1 MTIVHCRECHKDV
14 ERHDRI
20 CPHCGAE
27 IPGEGK
33 LLLLAKY
40 CLFFVILGALMYAL
54 FNFIGGSG
62 G

>member
-1 MTIVHCRECHKDV
+1 MTIVHCRECHKEV

>member
-40 CLFFVILGALMYAL
+40 CLFFVILGALMYGL
-54 FNFIGGSG
+54 FNFIGSG

>member
-54 FNFIGGSG
+54 FNFIGSG